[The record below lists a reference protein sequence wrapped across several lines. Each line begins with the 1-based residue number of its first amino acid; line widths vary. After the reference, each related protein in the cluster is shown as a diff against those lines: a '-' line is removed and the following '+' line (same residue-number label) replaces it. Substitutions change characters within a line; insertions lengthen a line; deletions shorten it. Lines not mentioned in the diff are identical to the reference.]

1 MSEQIVID
9 PITRIEGHLRIE
21 CELEEGRVANA
32 RSIGTMWRGIET
44 VLKGRDPREAWLI
57 TQRICGVCTTV
68 HALASVRA
76 VENALNMEIPVNA
89 QYIRNMIVGAH
100 CLADNI
106 IHFYILSAVDWVD
119 IASAALK
126 ADPKKAALLAQ
137 QLSPWKR
144 NSRQEFKQTQDK
156 LKALIDSGQLG
167 PFSSGYWGHPAM
179 QLEPEVNLIAAVH
192 YFQALEYQRKIN
204 KVVTILGSKTPH
216 IQNLA
221 VGGVANPINLDSPAT
236 LTMERLLYIKT
247 MMDEV
252 RDFVHQVYMVDVA
265 TIGAMYPEWCSYGKG
280 DGTYLSVMEMPMD
293 AKGTTFA
300 MPGGYL
306 KLDKPEDF
314 RRISTFHDPFF
325 EENVKESV
333 KHSFYAGD
341 WTRHPYVEETVPKFV
356 DSDSNSNGKYS
367 WVKSPSFMNKPAEV
381 GPVASVLA
389 MNAARHE
396 PAVNYTRWMLDKIN
410 SIGSTRQKIDILPST
425 MGRHIARSIRA
436 AVVHDAMIQQWDALV
451 SNINSGDFT
460 TFNEPHFPEGE
471 VQGVGMHEAPRGTLS
486 HWVVIENG
494 KIRNYQA
501 VVPSTWL
508 AGPLG
513 SNDEPGYYERCLV
526 GNPVADPE
534 KPLEVLR
541 TIHSFDPC
549 MACAV
554 HMLDPEG
561 GEFSTVKVL

>member
-1 MSEQIVID
+1 MSKRIVID

-21 CELEEGRVANA
+21 CEIDKGEVQGA

-44 VLKGRDPREAWLI
+44 ILKGKDPREAWLI
-57 TQRICGVCTTV
+57 VQRICGVCTTV
-68 HALASVRA
+68 HAMASVRA
-76 VENALNMEIPVNA
+76 VENALDLEVPLNA

-126 ADPKKAALLAQ
+126 ADPRSASAVAQ
-137 QLSPWKR
+137 QLSPWKH
-144 NSRQEFKQTQDK
+144 NSYQEFKQTQDK
-156 LKALIDSGQLG
+156 LKKLIESGQLG

-179 QLEPEVNLIAAVH
+179 QLDPDVNLIAAVH

-204 KVVTILGSKTPH
+204 KVVTVLGSKTPH

-236 LTMERLLYIKT
+236 LTLERLYYIKT
-247 MMDEV
+247 LMDEV
-252 RDFVHQVYMVDVA
+252 RDFVQQVYMVDVA
-265 TIGAMYPEWCSYGKG
+265 AIGAMYPEWCSYGKG
-280 DGTYLSVMEMPMD
+280 NGNYLSVPEMPMD
-293 AKGTTFA
+293 VKGMKFA
-300 MPGGYL
+300 MPGGYI
-306 KLDKPEDF
+306 KANDMESF
-314 RRISTFHDPFF
+314 RRISSSHDPYF

-333 KHSFYAGD
+333 KHSYYAGD
-341 WTRHPYVEETVPKFV
+341 WTRHPYVEETEPKFTGGAE
-356 DSDSNSNGKYS
+356 DTKYS
-367 WVKSPSFMNKPAEV
+367 WVKSPSFLNEPAEV

-389 MNAARHE
+389 MNAAKYG
-396 PAVNYTRWMLDKIN
+396 PAVKHTRTMLETMN
-410 SIGSTRQKIDILPST
+410 SIGHASFDMDILPST
-425 MGRHIARSIRA
+425 MGRHISRSIRA
-436 AVVHDAMIQQWDALV
+436 AVVQDAMLEQWDGLMN
-451 SNINSGDFT
+451 NINSGDYT
-460 TFNEPHFPEGE
+460 TFNQPVFPEGE
-471 VQGVGMHEAPRGTLS
+471 QRGVGIHEAPRGTLS

-508 AGPLG
+508 ACPKGT
-513 SNDEPGYYERCLV
+513 NDEPGYYERCLV

-534 KPLEVLR
+534 KPLEILR

-554 HMLDPEG
+554 HMLNPAGKEL
-561 GEFSTVKVL
+561 STIKVM

>member
-21 CELEEGRVANA
+21 CELEAGRVTNA

-57 TQRICGVCTTV
+57 AQRICGVCTTV
-68 HALASVRA
+68 HAMASVRA

-126 ADPKKAALLAQ
+126 ADPQKAALLAQ
-137 QLSPWKR
+137 QLSPWKH

-247 MMDEV
+247 LMDEV
-252 RDFVHQVYMVDVA
+252 RDFIHQVYMVDVA

-293 AKGTTFA
+293 AKGTMFA

-325 EENVKESV
+325 AENVKESV

-356 DSDSNSNGKYS
+356 DSDPNGKYS
-367 WVKSPSFMNKPAEV
+367 WVKSPSFMNEPAEV

-389 MNAARHE
+389 MNAARHK
-396 PAVNYTRWMLDKIN
+396 PAVNYTQWMLDKIS

-486 HWVVIENG
+486 HWIVIENG

-561 GEFSTVKVL
+561 REFSTVKVL

>member
-1 MSEQIVID
+1 MSEQIIID

-21 CELEEGRVANA
+21 CEVENGQVLDA

-44 VLKGRDPREAWLI
+44 ILKGRDPREAWLI
-57 TQRICGVCTTV
+57 VQRICGVCTTV
-68 HALASVRA
+68 HAMASVRA
-76 VENALNMEIPVNA
+76 VENALGLEVPVNA

-126 ADPKKAALLAQ
+126 ADPKTAAALAQ
-137 QLSPWKR
+137 KLSPWKH
-144 NSRQEFKQTQDK
+144 NSYQEFKQTQER
-156 LKALIDSGQLG
+156 LKKLIDSGQLG

-179 QLEPEVNLIAAVH
+179 QLDPDVNLIAAVH

-236 LTMERLLYIKT
+236 LTLERLYYIKT
-247 MMDEV
+247 LMDEV
-252 RDFVHQVYMVDVA
+252 RDFIQQVYMVDVA
-265 TIGAMYPEWCSYGKG
+265 TIGALYPEWCSYGKG
-280 DGTYLSVMEMPMD
+280 DGNYLSVPEMPMD
-293 AKGTTFA
+293 EKGMEFA
-300 MPGGYL
+300 MPGGYIKGGDL
-306 KLDKPEDF
+306 STF
-314 RRISTFHDPFF
+314 RRINTSHDPYF
-325 EENVKESV
+325 EDNVKESV
-333 KHSFYAGD
+333 KHSYYAGD
-341 WTRHPYVEETVPKFV
+341 WTRHPYVEETEPKFTGKDV
-356 DSDSNSNGKYS
+356 DGKYS
-367 WVKSPSFMNKPAEV
+367 WVKSPSFLNEPAEV

-389 MNAARHE
+389 MYAARYV
-396 PAVNYTRWMLDKIN
+396 PAVTHLNWMFEKMESIN
-410 SIGSTRQKIDILPST
+410 HNKQDLDILPST
-425 MGRHIARSIRA
+425 MGRHIARSVRA
-436 AVVHDAMIQQWDALV
+436 ATVQDAMAEQWKALMT
-451 SNINSGDFT
+451 NIESGDYT

-471 VQGVGMHEAPRGTLS
+471 QRGVGIHEAPRGTLS
-486 HWVVIENG
+486 HWIVIENG

-508 AGPLG
+508 ACPRG
-513 SNDEPGYYERCLV
+513 SNEEPGYYERCLV

-534 KPLEVLR
+534 KPLEILR

-549 MACAV
+549 MACAI
-554 HMLDPEG
+554 HMLDPQG
-561 GEFSTVKVL
+561 KKLSKIKVM

>member
-1 MSEQIVID
+1 MSKQIVID

-21 CELEEGRVANA
+21 CELEEGKVTNA

-57 TQRICGVCTTV
+57 AQRICGVCTTV
-68 HALASVRA
+68 HAMASVRA
-76 VENALNMEIPVNA
+76 VENALGMEIPVNA

-119 IASAALK
+119 IASAAMQADARK
-126 ADPKKAALLAQ
+126 ASILAQ
-137 QLSPWKR
+137 QLSPWKN
-144 NSRQEFKQTQDK
+144 NSYQEVKQIQDR
-156 LKALIDSGQLG
+156 LKGLIESGQLG

-236 LTMERLLYIKT
+236 LTMERLFYIKT
-247 MMDEV
+247 LMDEV
-252 RDFVHQVYMVDVA
+252 RDFIQQVYMVDVA
-265 TIGAMYPEWCSYGKG
+265 AIAANYPEWCGYGKG
-280 DGTYLSVMEMPMD
+280 NGTYLSVMEMPMD
-293 AKGTTFA
+293 TEGKQFA

-306 KLDKPEDF
+306 KLGTTDDF
-314 RRISTFHDPFF
+314 RRISTYNDPFF
-325 EENVKESV
+325 IDNVKESV
-333 KHSFYAGD
+333 KHSFYSGD
-341 WTRHPYVEETVPKFV
+341 WTRHPYVEETEPKF
-356 DSDSNSNGKYS
+356 DEGGADGKYS
-367 WVKSPSFMNKPAEV
+367 WVKSPSFLNEPAEV

-389 MNAARHE
+389 MNAARHK
-396 PAVNYTRWMLDKIN
+396 PAVEHTKRMLDLIN
-410 SIGSTRQKIDILPST
+410 SIGVKRHGMDILPST
-425 MGRHIARSIRA
+425 MGRHISRSIRA
-436 AVVHDAMIQQWDALV
+436 AVVHDAMLAQWDALIG
-451 SNINSGDFT
+451 NINSGDVS
-460 TFNEPHFPEGE
+460 TFNEPHFPERE
-471 VQGVGMHEAPRGTLS
+471 VRGVGMHEAPRGTLS
-486 HWVVIENG
+486 HWIVIENG

-508 AGPLG
+508 AGPRG
-513 SNDEPGYYERCLV
+513 TNDEPGYYERCLV

-554 HMLDPEG
+554 HMLDPDG
-561 GEFSTVKVL
+561 QEFSSIKLI

>member
-1 MSEQIVID
+1 MSKQIIID

-21 CELEEGRVANA
+21 CELDGGKVVNA

-57 TQRICGVCTTV
+57 AQRICGVCTTV
-68 HALASVRA
+68 HAMASVRA
-76 VENALNMEIPVNA
+76 VENALEMEIPLNA
-89 QYIRNMIVGAH
+89 QFIRNMIVGAH

-119 IASAALK
+119 ISSAALQ
-126 ADPKKAALLAQ
+126 ADPRKAALLAQ
-137 QLSPWKR
+137 RLSPWKN
-144 NSRQEFKQTQDK
+144 NSYQEFKQTQDRLKK
-156 LKALIDSGQLG
+156 LIESGQLG

-192 YFQALEYQRKIN
+192 YFQALNYQRKIN

-236 LTMERLLYIKT
+236 LTMERLFYIKT
-247 MMDEV
+247 LMDEM
-252 RDFVHQVYMVDVA
+252 RDFIEQVYMIDVA
-265 TIGAMYPEWCSYGKG
+265 TIAAMYPEWCTYGKG
-280 DGTYLSVMEMPMD
+280 NGTYLSVMEMPVD
-293 AKGTTFA
+293 TAGKQFS

-306 KLDKPEDF
+306 KLGKTDEF
-314 RRISTFHDPFF
+314 RRISTYSDPFF
-325 EENVKESV
+325 SENVKESV
-333 KHSFYAGD
+333 KHSFYTGD
-341 WTRHPYVEETVPKFV
+341 WTRHPYVEETEPEFSE
-356 DSDSNSNGKYS
+356 SDTDGKYS
-367 WVKSPSFMNKPAEV
+367 WVKSPSFLNEPAEV

-389 MNAARHE
+389 MNAAKHK
-396 PAVNYTRWMLDKIN
+396 PAIEHTQRMLALMN
-410 SIGSTRQKIDILPST
+410 SIGSHRQNIEMLPST
-425 MGRHIARSIRA
+425 MGRHVSRCIRA
-436 AVVHDAMIQQWDALV
+436 AVVHDAMLEQWDGLIN
-451 SNINSGDFT
+451 NIESGDVS

-471 VQGVGMHEAPRGTLS
+471 IRGVGMHEAPRGTLS

-508 AGPLG
+508 AGPRG
-513 SNDEPGYYERCLV
+513 TNDEPGYYERCLV
-526 GNPVADPE
+526 GNPVVDPE

-554 HMLDPEG
+554 HMLDPHGE
-561 GEFSTVKVL
+561 EFSTIKVL

>member
-21 CELEEGRVANA
+21 CEVDGGLITGA

-57 TQRICGVCTTV
+57 AQRICGVCTTV
-68 HALASVRA
+68 HAMASVRS
-76 VENALNMEIPVNA
+76 VENALDLEVPVNA

-126 ADPKKAALLAQ
+126 ADPKKASALAR
-137 QLSPWKR
+137 QLSPWKH
-144 NSRQEFKQTQDK
+144 NSYQEFKQTQDK
-156 LKALIDSGQLG
+156 LKKLIESGQLG

-179 QLEPEVNLIAAVH
+179 QLDPDVNLVAAVH

-236 LTMERLLYIKT
+236 LTMERLYYIKSL
-247 MMDEV
+247 MDEV
-252 RDFVHQVYMVDVA
+252 HDFIQQVYMTDVA
-265 TIGAMYPEWCSYGKG
+265 TIAALYPEWCSYGKG
-280 DGTYLSVMEMPMD
+280 NGTYLSVPEMPLD
-293 AKGTTFA
+293 EKGTTFA
-300 MPGGYL
+300 MPGGYITGGDL
-306 KLDKPEDF
+306 TTF
-314 RRISTFHDPFF
+314 RPIKTSHDPFF
-325 EENVKESV
+325 EDNVKESV
-333 KHSFYAGD
+333 KHSFYKGD
-341 WTRHPYVEETVPKFV
+341 WTRHPYVSETEPEYH
-356 DSDSNSNGKYS
+356 DNSGDKYS
-367 WVKSPSFMNKPAEV
+367 WVKAPSFKNQPAEV

-389 MNAARHE
+389 MNAANYQ
-396 PAVNYTRWMLDKIN
+396 PAVKHTGWMLEKIGSIN
-410 SIGSTRQKIDILPST
+410 STKQTMDILPST
-425 MGRHIARSIRA
+425 MGRHISRAIRA
-436 AVVHDAMIQQWDALV
+436 AVVQEVMLDQWDFLV
-451 SNINSGDFT
+451 NNIGSGDMT
-460 TFNEPHFPEGE
+460 TCNEPHFPKGE
-471 VQGVGMHEAPRGTLS
+471 QRGVGIHEAPRGTLS
-486 HWVVIENG
+486 HWIVIENG

-508 AGPLG
+508 AGPRG
-513 SNDEPGYYERCLV
+513 TNDEPGYYERCLV
-526 GNPVADPE
+526 GNPMADPE

-541 TIHSFDPC
+541 TVHSFDPC

-554 HMLDPEG
+554 HMINPEG
-561 GEFSTVKVL
+561 KEFSKVKVL

>member
-1 MSEQIVID
+1 MSKQIVID

-21 CELEEGRVANA
+21 CELDAGKVVNA

-57 TQRICGVCTTV
+57 AQRICGVCTTV
-68 HALASVRA
+68 HAMASVRA
-76 VENALNMEIPVNA
+76 VENALQMEIPLNA

-119 IASAALK
+119 ISSAALK
-126 ADPKKAALLAQ
+126 ADPRKAALLAQ
-137 QLSPWKR
+137 RLSPWKN
-144 NSRQEFKQTQDK
+144 NSYQEFKQTQDRLKK
-156 LKALIDSGQLG
+156 LIESGQLG

-236 LTMERLLYIKT
+236 LTMERLYYIKT
-247 MMDEV
+247 LMDEV
-252 RDFVHQVYMVDVA
+252 RDFINEVYMVDVA
-265 TIGAMYPEWCSYGKG
+265 TIAAMYPKWCDYGKG
-280 DGTYLSVMEMPMD
+280 NGTYLSVMEMPID
-293 AKGTTFA
+293 TTGKQFS

-306 KLDKPEDF
+306 KLGKVDDF
-314 RRISTFHDPFF
+314 RRISTYSDPFF
-325 EENVKESV
+325 SENVKESV
-333 KHSFYAGD
+333 KHSFYTGD
-341 WTRHPYVEETVPKFV
+341 WTRHPYVEETEPKFG
-356 DSDSNSNGKYS
+356 DGDTEGKYS
-367 WVKSPSFMNKPAEV
+367 WVKSPSFLNEPAEV

-389 MNAARHE
+389 MNAARHK
-396 PAVNYTRWMLDKIN
+396 PAVEHTRKMLAMIN
-410 SIGSTRQKIDILPST
+410 SIGSERQGMDMLPST
-425 MGRHIARSIRA
+425 MGRHVSRSIRA
-436 AVVHDAMIQQWDALV
+436 AVVHDAMLEQWDRLI
-451 SNINSGDFT
+451 SNINSGDFS

-471 VQGVGMHEAPRGTLS
+471 VRGVGMHEAPRGTLS
-486 HWVVIENG
+486 HWIVIERG

-508 AGPLG
+508 AGPRG
-513 SNDEPGYYERCLV
+513 TNDEPGYYERCLV
-526 GNPVADPE
+526 GNPVVDPE

-561 GEFSTVKVL
+561 QEFTTIKVL

>member
-21 CELEEGRVANA
+21 CEVENGQVLDA

-44 VLKGRDPREAWLI
+44 ILKGRDPREAWLI
-57 TQRICGVCTTV
+57 VQRICGVCTTV
-68 HALASVRA
+68 HAMASVRA
-76 VENALNMEIPVNA
+76 VENALGLEVPVNA

-119 IASAALK
+119 IASAATK
-126 ADPKKAALLAQ
+126 ADPKTAAALAQ
-137 QLSPWKR
+137 KLSPWKN
-144 NSRQEFKQTQDK
+144 NSYQEFKQTQDK
-156 LKALIDSGQLG
+156 LKKFISSGQLG

-179 QLEPEVNLIAAVH
+179 QLDPDVNLIAAVH

-204 KVVTILGSKTPH
+204 KVVTVLGSKTPH

-236 LTMERLLYIKT
+236 LTMERLYYIKT
-247 MMDEV
+247 LMDEV
-252 RDFVHQVYMVDVA
+252 RDFVQQVYMVDVA
-265 TIGAMYPEWCSYGKG
+265 AIGAMYPEWCAYGKG
-280 DGTYLSVMEMPMD
+280 NGNYLSVPEMPMD
-293 AKGTTFA
+293 EQGKNFA
-300 MPGGYL
+300 MPGGYI
-306 KLDKPEDF
+306 KGSDMESF
-314 RRISTFHDPFF
+314 RRISSSQDPFF
-325 EENVKESV
+325 EDNVKESV
-333 KHSFYAGD
+333 KHSYYAGD
-341 WTRHPYVEETVPKFV
+341 WTRHPYVEETEPNFTGKEA
-356 DSDSNSNGKYS
+356 DGKYS
-367 WVKSPSFMNKPAEV
+367 WVKSPSFQNEPAEV

-389 MNAARHE
+389 MLAARHA
-396 PAVNYTRWMLDKIN
+396 PAVKYTNTMLETME
-410 SIGSTRQKIDILPST
+410 SIGQTTFDTDILPST
-425 MGRHIARSIRA
+425 MGRHISRSIRA
-436 AVVHDAMIQQWDALV
+436 AVVQDAMAEQWEALI
-451 SNINSGDFT
+451 SNIDSGDNT

-471 VQGVGMHEAPRGTLS
+471 QRGVGIHEAPRGTLS
-486 HWVVIENG
+486 HWIVIENG

-508 AGPLG
+508 ACPRGT
-513 SNDEPGYYERCLV
+513 NDEPGYYERCLV

-534 KPLEVLR
+534 KPLEILR

-554 HMLDPEG
+554 HMLNPEG
-561 GEFSTVKVL
+561 GKLSTIKVM

>member
-1 MSEQIVID
+1 MSKQIVID

-21 CELEEGRVANA
+21 CAVDNGQVVDAW
-32 RSIGTMWRGIET
+32 SVGTMWRGIET
-44 VLKGRDPREAWLI
+44 ILKGKDPREAWLI
-57 TQRICGVCTTV
+57 AQRICGVCTTV
-68 HALASVRA
+68 HAMASVRA
-76 VENALNMEIPVNA
+76 VEHALKMDIPRNA

-126 ADPKKAALLAQ
+126 ADARNAAALAQ
-137 QLSPWKR
+137 KLSPWKR
-144 NSRQEFKQTQDK
+144 NSYQEFKEVQDK
-156 LKALIDSGQLG
+156 LKKFIESGQLG

-179 QLEPEVNLIAAVH
+179 QLDPDVNLIAAVH

-236 LTMERLLYIKT
+236 LTMERLYYIKT
-247 MMDEV
+247 QMDEV
-252 RDFVHQVYMVDVA
+252 RDFVEQVYMTDVA
-265 TIGAMYPEWCSYGKG
+265 AIGAMYPEWCTYGKG
-280 DGTYLSVMEMPMD
+280 NGNYLSVPEMPMD
-293 AKGTTFA
+293 EKGLQFL
-300 MPGGYL
+300 MPGGYIKAGDL
-306 KLDKPEDF
+306 SSF
-314 RRISTFHDPFF
+314 RRINSSRDPYF

-333 KHSFYAGD
+333 KHSFYSGD
-341 WTRHPYVEETVPKFV
+341 WTMHPYVESTEPRFGEAKL
-356 DSDSNSNGKYS
+356 DGKYS
-367 WVKSPSFMNKPAEV
+367 WVKSPSFLNEPAEV

-389 MNAARHE
+389 MNLAKHA
-396 PAVNYTRWMLDKIN
+396 PAVKYTNMMLETM
-410 SIGSTRQKIDILPST
+410 SAIGKTKYDMDILPST
-425 MGRHIARSIRA
+425 MGRHISRSIRA
-436 AVVHDAMIQQWDALV
+436 AVVQDAMAEQWNALIT
-451 SNINSGDFT
+451 NIESGDCT
-460 TFNEPHFPEGE
+460 TFNEPVFPEGE
-471 VQGVGMHEAPRGTLS
+471 QRGVGIHEAPRGTLS
-486 HWVVIENG
+486 HWIVIENG

-508 AGPLG
+508 ACPRGT
-513 SNDEPGYYERCLV
+513 NDEPGFYERCLV
-526 GNPVADPE
+526 GNPIADPE

-554 HMLDPEG
+554 HMLNPR
-561 GEFSTVKVL
+561 GEKLSTVKVL

>member
-1 MSEQIVID
+1 MSEQIIID

-21 CELEEGRVANA
+21 CEVEDGHIAQA

-44 VLKGRDPREAWLI
+44 VLKGIDPREAWLI

-68 HALASVRA
+68 HAIASVRA
-76 VENALNMEIPVNA
+76 VENALNLEVPVNA

-100 CLADNI
+100 CLADYI
-106 IHFYILSAVDWVD
+106 THFYILSAVDWVD

-126 ADPKKAALLAQ
+126 ADPEKASMLAR
-137 QLSPWKR
+137 QLSPWKN
-144 NSRQEFKQTQDK
+144 NSYQEFKQTQDK
-156 LKALIDSGQLG
+156 LKKLVDSGQLG

-179 QLEPEVNLIAAVH
+179 QLEPDVNLVAAVH
-192 YFQALEYQRKIN
+192 YLQALEYQRKIN

-236 LTMERLLYIKT
+236 LTMERLFYIKT
-247 MMDEV
+247 LMDEV
-252 RDFVHQVYMVDVA
+252 HDFIQQVYMTDVA
-265 TIGAMYPEWCSYGKG
+265 TIAALYPEWCTYGRG
-280 DGTYLSVMEMPMD
+280 NGNYLSIMEMPLD
-293 AKGTTFA
+293 EKGTKFA
-300 MPGGYL
+300 MPGGYI
-306 KLDKPEDF
+306 KGGDIAGF
-314 RRISTFHDPFF
+314 RPIKTAHDPFF
-325 EENVKESV
+325 EDNVKECV

-341 WTRHPYVEETVPKFV
+341 WTRHPYVSETVPEYN
-356 DSDSNSNGKYS
+356 DNSGEKYS
-367 WVKSPSFMNKPAEV
+367 WVKSPSFKNEPAEV

-389 MNAARHE
+389 MNATRYE
-396 PAVNYTRWMLDKIN
+396 PAVAHTKWMLDKIG
-410 SIGSTRQKIDILPST
+410 SINGTKQDMDILPST
-425 MGRHIARSIRA
+425 MGRHISRSIRA
-436 AVVHDAMIQQWDALV
+436 AIVQDAMAEQWGALV
-451 SNINSGDFT
+451 NNINSGDFT
-460 TFNEPHFPEGE
+460 TCNEPHFPAGE
-471 VQGVGMHEAPRGTLS
+471 QRGVGVHEAPRGMLS
-486 HWVVIENG
+486 HWIVIENG

-513 SNDEPGYYERCLV
+513 TNDEPGYYERCLV

-534 KPLEVLR
+534 KPLEILR

-561 GEFSTVKVL
+561 REFSRVKVL

>member
-1 MSEQIVID
+1 MSERIVID

-21 CELEEGRVANA
+21 CEIDNGEVLGA
-32 RSIGTMWRGIET
+32 RSVGTMWRGIET
-44 VLKGRDPREAWLI
+44 ILKGKDPREAWLI
-57 TQRICGVCTTV
+57 VQRICGVCTTV
-68 HALASVRA
+68 HAMASVRA
-76 VENALNMEIPVNA
+76 VENALDLEVPLNA

-126 ADPKKAALLAQ
+126 ADPRSASAVAQ
-137 QLSPWKR
+137 QLSPWKN
-144 NSRQEFKQTQDK
+144 NSYQEFKQTQDK
-156 LKALIDSGQLG
+156 LKKLLDSGQLG

-179 QLEPEVNLIAAVH
+179 QLDPDVNLIAAVH

-204 KVVTILGSKTPH
+204 KVVTVLGSKTPH

-236 LTMERLLYIKT
+236 LTLERLYYIKT
-247 MMDEV
+247 LMDEV
-252 RDFVHQVYMVDVA
+252 RDFVQQVYMVDVA
-265 TIGAMYPEWCSYGKG
+265 AIGAMYPEWCSYGKG
-280 DGTYLSVMEMPMD
+280 NGNYLSVPEMPMD
-293 AKGTTFA
+293 VKGMKFA
-300 MPGGYL
+300 MPGGYI
-306 KLDKPEDF
+306 KANDMASF
-314 RRISTFHDPFF
+314 RRISSSHDPYF

-333 KHSFYAGD
+333 KHSYYQGD
-341 WTRHPYVEETVPKFV
+341 WTRHPYVEETEPKFTAGV
-356 DSDSNSNGKYS
+356 DDNKYS
-367 WVKSPSFMNKPAEV
+367 WVKSPSFLNEPAEV

-389 MNAARHE
+389 MNAAKYG
-396 PAVNYTRWMLDKIN
+396 PAVKHTQWMLDTMN
-410 SIGSTRQKIDILPST
+410 SIGQASFDMDILPST
-425 MGRHIARSIRA
+425 MGRHISRSIRA
-436 AVVHDAMIQQWDALV
+436 AVVQDAMLEQWDALMN
-451 SNINSGDFT
+451 NINSGDYT
-460 TFNEPHFPEGE
+460 TFNQPVFPEGE
-471 VQGVGMHEAPRGTLS
+471 QRGVGIHEAPRGTLS

-508 AGPLG
+508 ACPKGT
-513 SNDEPGYYERCLV
+513 NDEPGYYERCLV

-534 KPLEVLR
+534 KPLEILR

-554 HMLDPEG
+554 HMLNPAGKEL
-561 GEFSTVKVL
+561 STIKVM

>member
-1 MSEQIVID
+1 MSKQIVID

-21 CELEEGRVANA
+21 CAVENGQVQDA

-44 VLKGRDPREAWLI
+44 ILKGKDPREAWLI
-57 TQRICGVCTTV
+57 VQRICGVCTTV
-68 HALASVRA
+68 HAMASVRA
-76 VENALNMEIPVNA
+76 VENALDLEIPLNA

-126 ADPKKAALLAQ
+126 ADPRSAAALAQ
-137 QLSPWKR
+137 KLSPWKD
-144 NSRQEFKQTQDK
+144 NSAQEFKETQDK
-156 LKALIDSGQLG
+156 LKKLIESGQLG
-167 PFSSGYWGHPAM
+167 PFASGYWGHPAM
-179 QLEPEVNLIAAVH
+179 QLDPDVNLIAAVH

-236 LTMERLLYIKT
+236 LTMERLYYIKT
-247 MMDEV
+247 LIDEIQ
-252 RDFVHQVYMVDVA
+252 DFVQQVYLVDVA

-280 DGTYLSVMEMPMD
+280 NGNYLSVPEMPTD
-293 AKGTTFA
+293 GKGMRFA
-300 MPGGYL
+300 MPGGYIKGGDL
-306 KLDKPEDF
+306 SSF
-314 RRISTFHDPFF
+314 RPISTSQDPYFSD
-325 EENVKESV
+325 NVKESV
-333 KHSFYAGD
+333 KHSYYAGD
-341 WTRHPYVEETVPKFV
+341 WTRHPYVEETEPQFNDKGG
-356 DSDSNSNGKYS
+356 DKYS
-367 WVKSPSFMNKPAEV
+367 WVKSPSFLNEPAEV

-389 MNAARHE
+389 MNAARHA
-396 PAVNYTRWMLDKIN
+396 PTIRHSRWMLEKMAAISGN
-410 SIGSTRQKIDILPST
+410 RQELDILPST

-436 AVVHDAMIQQWDALV
+436 AVVQESLAEQWQGLIT
-451 SNINSGDFT
+451 NISSGDYT
-460 TFNEPHFPEGE
+460 TFNPPHFPEGE
-471 VQGVGMHEAPRGTLS
+471 QRGVGIHEAPRGTLS
-486 HWVVIENG
+486 HWIVIENG

-508 AGPLG
+508 ACPRGT
-513 SNDEPGYYERCLV
+513 NDEPGYYERCLV

-534 KPLEVLR
+534 KPLEILR

-554 HMLDPEG
+554 HLLTPEG
-561 GEFSTVKVL
+561 GPLSTIKVM